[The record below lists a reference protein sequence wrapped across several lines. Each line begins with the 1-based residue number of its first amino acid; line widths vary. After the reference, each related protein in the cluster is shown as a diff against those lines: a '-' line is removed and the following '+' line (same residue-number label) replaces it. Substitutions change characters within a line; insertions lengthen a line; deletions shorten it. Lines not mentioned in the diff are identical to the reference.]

1 MAPRDLVIGI
11 GNPLRGDDGVG
22 WRLAEELGPPHK
34 ALHQLT
40 PECVALLVD
49 VERVLFVDA
58 WCAEPL
64 PSAPVL
70 TELLPA
76 DTCRTP
82 DEGSAFSHHLSPG
95 VLLAISQHLYGRSPQ
110 AWQLLVPAAQFGHGE
125 GFSAQLLALLPQA
138 RALLQEWL
146 QESLCTN

>member
-22 WRLAEELGPPHK
+22 WRLAEELGPPHQ
-34 ALHQLT
+34 AVHQLT
-40 PECVALLVD
+40 PECAALLAGA
-49 VERVLFVDA
+49 ERVLFVDA

-64 PSAPVL
+64 PSAPL
-70 TELLPA
+70 LAELLPA
-76 DTCRTP
+76 DTRLTAAA
-82 DEGSAFSHHLSPG
+82 GSAFSHHLSPEA
-95 VLLAISQHLYGRSPQ
+95 LLAISQQLYGRCPQ

-138 RALLQEWL
+138 RALLQQWL
-146 QESLCTN
+146 QEALCTN

>member
-1 MAPRDLVIGI
+1 MASRDLVIGI

-22 WRLAEELGPPHK
+22 WWLVEELGPPHQ
-34 ALHQLT
+34 AVHQLT
-40 PECVALLVD
+40 PECAALLVD

-64 PSAPVL
+64 PSVPVL

-76 DTCRTP
+76 DYGLTAA
-82 DEGSAFSHHLSPG
+82 EGSAFSHHLSPG

-125 GFSAQLLALLPQA
+125 ALSPQLRALLPQA
-138 RALLQEWL
+138 RQLLQDWL
-146 QESLCTN
+146 QESLCTS